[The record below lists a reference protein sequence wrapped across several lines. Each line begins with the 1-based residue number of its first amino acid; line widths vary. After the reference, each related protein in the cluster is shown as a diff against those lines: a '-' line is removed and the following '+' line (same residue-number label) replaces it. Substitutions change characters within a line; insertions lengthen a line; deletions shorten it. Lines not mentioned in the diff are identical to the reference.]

1 MRWSEVLTMTRS
13 RRARLSGSS
22 AGSPP
27 RSTSRPLTERR
38 SRATHLR
45 RFPVAPLSTALALLG
60 LGAVLLGTAPVSA
73 RATPV
78 PVGFVIDLAAVPT
91 PPPIPTPPA
100 PPPVPAAPPA
110 PAAPGATVPGSTAPS
125 PGILAPGVP
134 GAVPSGSALPSD
146 LDPAASANS
155 TDSTDSTGADSIGT
169 GPVAAA
175 VPRGRV
181 ARQLR
186 IFLTGYSFHDNTP
199 PMSAIVSHPILHR
212 AAGGTG
218 TYRDPI
224 TVAVPGSGSTMK
236 WKPGTRFYLPSVKRY
251 VIVEDS
257 GASPA
262 PRGVDTHL
270 DMWIGGQGGTR
281 SATDQCMS
289 RLTGNVSAVL
299 NPRPGLPV
307 MAGPVFASHT
317 CRIPLLK
324 RLGGALGKVGR
335 TLGR

>member
-1 MRWSEVLTMTRS
+1 M
-13 RRARLSGSS
+13 
-22 AGSPP
+22 
-27 RSTSRPLTERR
+27 
-38 SRATHLR
+38 
-45 RFPVAPLSTALALLG
+45 
-60 LGAVLLGTAPVSA
+60 
-73 RATPV
+73 TPV
-78 PVGFVIDLAAVPT
+78 PVGFVIDLSAAPGA
-91 PPPIPTPPA
+91 PPIPTPPS
-100 PPPVPAAPPA
+100 PPPIPAAPLA
-110 PAAPGATVPGSTAPS
+110 PAAPRVPSPGASAPAAPVPGSAVPGATVPGSPT
-125 PGILAPGVP
+125 PGSAVPKPGVLAPGAP
-134 GAVPSGSALPSD
+134 GAAPSGVAALSADSADPD
-146 LDPAASANS
+146 PTDATPADTDPA
-155 TDSTDSTGADSIGT
+155 DTGADST
-169 GPVAAA
+169 SADSTLAAT
-175 VPRGRV
+175 PRGRAT
-181 ARQLR
+181 ARQLH

-199 PMSAIVSHPILHR
+199 PLSAIVSHPILHR

-307 MAGPVFASHT
+307 MAGPVFANHT
-317 CRIPLLK
+317 CRIPLLS
-324 RLGGALGKVGR
+324 RAGGALGNAGGALGRAGGALGKASRGLSR
-335 TLGR
+335 PLGR